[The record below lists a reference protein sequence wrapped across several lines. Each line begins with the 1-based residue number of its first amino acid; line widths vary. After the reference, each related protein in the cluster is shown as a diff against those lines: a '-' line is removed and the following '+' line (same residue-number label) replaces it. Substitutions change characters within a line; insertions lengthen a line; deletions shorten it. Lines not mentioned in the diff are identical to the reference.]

1 MLTKLIDLIQT
12 ILNLIVRAIDKKQED
27 KKLKQEK
34 LDRLNNIANNGT
46 LKDLLKEK
54 QIKQIR

>member
-34 LDRLNNIANNGT
+34 LNCLNNIANNGT

-54 QIKQIR
+54 QIR